1 MKRRDFI
8 TLVGGAAVAWPLAA
22 RAQQPAMPVVGF
34 VRSTSLAPFQNLVV
48 AFGDGLKEA
57 GFVAGQN
64 VAIEY
69 RYAENQRDR
78 LPALVAELL
87 GIPVAVLVVN
97 SGAAAAAKAATTT
110 VPIVFVAGA
119 DPVKDGLVAS
129 LNRPGGNI
137 TGVSWL
143 GAQVGAK
150 RLELLRQIVP
160 KTTTIGMLEDLNSPG
175 TEAERTDV
183 QAAAQAIGLQLI
195 IIDVNND
202 RDIETAIAS
211 FVQRGAGALLVGAG
225 AFLTSKRESIA
236 ALAAR
241 HAIPAMYVEREG
253 AVAGGLMSYGPSQSE
268 AYRQAGIYVGR
279 ILKGEKP
286 ADLPVMQSTKFE
298 FVHQPQDRQGARPH
312 GAHDRANDRRRGDR
326 MRRRE
331 FIALIGGAAVAW
343 PLAARAQ
350 QPAMPVV
357 GFLDSDSRRQP
368 PSSSRRSAR
377 A

>member
-1 MKRRDFI
+1 MAIGIGRRQFI
-8 TLVGGAAVAWPLAA
+8 SAFSGAALAWPLSA

-87 GIPVAVLVVN
+87 GIPVAVLIVN

-110 VPIVFVAGA
+110 VPIVLVAGA

-160 KTTTIGMLEDLNSPG
+160 KTTTIGMLEDLSSPG

-195 IIDVNND
+195 IIDSLSTSTT
-202 RDIETAIAS
+202 TA
-211 FVQRGAGALLVGAG
+211 
-225 AFLTSKRESIA
+225 T
-236 ALAAR
+236 
-241 HAIPAMYVEREG
+241 
-253 AVAGGLMSYGPSQSE
+253 
-268 AYRQAGIYVGR
+268 
-279 ILKGEKP
+279 
-286 ADLPVMQSTKFE
+286 
-298 FVHQPQDRQGARPH
+298 
-312 GAHDRANDRRRGDR
+312 
-326 MRRRE
+326 
-331 FIALIGGAAVAW
+331 
-343 PLAARAQ
+343 
-350 QPAMPVV
+350 
-357 GFLDSDSRRQP
+357 SRRPSP
-368 PSSSRRSAR
+368 PSFNAGPARCWSAP
-377 A
+377 AHS

>member
-1 MKRRDFI
+1 MRRRDFI
-8 TLVGGAAVAWPLAA
+8 TLIGGAAAWPIAA

-110 VPIVFVAGA
+110 VPIVLVAGA

-143 GAQVGAK
+143 GAQIGAK

-183 QAAAQAIGLQLI
+183 QAAARAIGLQLI

-225 AFLTSKRESIA
+225 AFLTSKRESVA

-241 HAIPAMYVEREG
+241 HAIPAMYTGREG
-253 AVAGGLMSYGPSQSE
+253 AVAGGLMSYGPSQSG
-268 AYRQAGIYVGR
+268 AYRQAGIYAGR

-286 ADLPVMQSTKFE
+286 ADLPVMQSSKFE
-298 FVHQPQDRQGARPH
+298 FVINLKTAK
-312 GAHDRANDRRRGDR
+312 
-326 MRRRE
+326 
-331 FIALIGGAAVAW
+331 ALGLTVPMILQMTADEVIE
-343 PLAARAQ
+343 
-350 QPAMPVV
+350 
-357 GFLDSDSRRQP
+357 
-368 PSSSRRSAR
+368 
-377 A
+377 

>member
-1 MKRRDFI
+1 VRRRQFI
-8 TLVGGAAVAWPLAA
+8 ALFGGTAAAWPLAT

-34 VRSTSLAPFQNLVV
+34 VRSTALAPFQNLVV
-48 AFGDGLKEA
+48 AFGQGLKEA

-268 AYRQAGIYVGR
+268 AYRQAGIYAGR

-298 FVHQPQDRQGARPH
+298 FVLNLKTAK
-312 GAHDRANDRRRGDR
+312 
-326 MRRRE
+326 
-331 FIALIGGAAVAW
+331 ALGLTVPMIVQMTADEVIE
-343 PLAARAQ
+343 
-350 QPAMPVV
+350 
-357 GFLDSDSRRQP
+357 
-368 PSSSRRSAR
+368 
-377 A
+377 

>member
-1 MKRRDFI
+1 MRRREFI
-8 TLVGGAAVAWPLAA
+8 AFVGGAVAAPVLLPLAA

-110 VPIVFVAGA
+110 VPIVVVAGA

-129 LNRPGGNI
+129 LNQPGGNI

-143 GAQVGAK
+143 GAQIGAK

-160 KTTTIGMLEDLNSPG
+160 KTTTIGMLEDLSSPG

-202 RDIETAIAS
+202 SDIETAIAS

-225 AFLTSKRESIA
+225 AFVTSKRESIA

-268 AYRQAGIYVGR
+268 AYRQAAIYAGR
-279 ILKGEKP
+279 ILKGEKA

-298 FVHQPQDRQGARPH
+298 FVLNLKTAK
-312 GAHDRANDRRRGDR
+312 
-326 MRRRE
+326 
-331 FIALIGGAAVAW
+331 ALGLTVPMIVQMTADEVIE
-343 PLAARAQ
+343 
-350 QPAMPVV
+350 
-357 GFLDSDSRRQP
+357 
-368 PSSSRRSAR
+368 
-377 A
+377 

>member
-8 TLVGGAAVAWPLAA
+8 TLIGGAAVAWPLAA

-64 VAIEY
+64 VAVEY

-268 AYRQAGIYVGR
+268 AYRQAGIYAGR

-298 FVHQPQDRQGARPH
+298 FVLNLKTAK
-312 GAHDRANDRRRGDR
+312 
-326 MRRRE
+326 
-331 FIALIGGAAVAW
+331 ALGLTVPMIVQMTADEVIE
-343 PLAARAQ
+343 
-350 QPAMPVV
+350 
-357 GFLDSDSRRQP
+357 
-368 PSSSRRSAR
+368 
-377 A
+377 

>member
-8 TLVGGAAVAWPLAA
+8 TLLGGAAAWPVAA
-22 RAQQPAMPVVGF
+22 RAQQPALPVVGF
-34 VRSTSLAPFQNLVV
+34 VRSTSLAPFQSLVV

-69 RYAENQRDR
+69 RYAENQKDR

-110 VPIVFVAGA
+110 VPIVLVAGA

-183 QAAAQAIGLQLI
+183 QAAAEAIGLQLI

-268 AYRQAGIYVGR
+268 AYRQAAIYAGR

-286 ADLPVMQSTKFE
+286 ADLPIMQSTKFE
-298 FVHQPQDRQGARPH
+298 FVLNLKTAK
-312 GAHDRANDRRRGDR
+312 
-326 MRRRE
+326 
-331 FIALIGGAAVAW
+331 ALGLTVPMIVQMTADEVIE
-343 PLAARAQ
+343 
-350 QPAMPVV
+350 
-357 GFLDSDSRRQP
+357 
-368 PSSSRRSAR
+368 
-377 A
+377 

>member
-8 TLVGGAAVAWPLAA
+8 TFVGGAAVAWPLGA

-34 VRSTSLAPFQNLVV
+34 VRSTSLAPFQNLVA

-64 VAIEY
+64 VAVEY

-110 VPIVFVAGA
+110 VPIVLVAGA

-160 KTTTIGMLEDLNSPG
+160 KATTIGMIEDLSSPG

-195 IIDVNND
+195 IIHVNND

-236 ALAAR
+236 ALVAR
-241 HAIPAMYVEREG
+241 NAIPAMYVEREG
-253 AVAGGLMSYGPSQSE
+253 AVAGGLMSYGPSQSG
-268 AYRQAGIYVGR
+268 AYRQAAIYVGR

-286 ADLPVMQSTKFE
+286 ADLPIMQSTKFE
-298 FVHQPQDRQGARPH
+298 FVLNLKTAK
-312 GAHDRANDRRRGDR
+312 
-326 MRRRE
+326 
-331 FIALIGGAAVAW
+331 ALGLTVPMIVQMTADEVIE
-343 PLAARAQ
+343 
-350 QPAMPVV
+350 
-357 GFLDSDSRRQP
+357 
-368 PSSSRRSAR
+368 
-377 A
+377 

>member
-8 TLVGGAAVAWPLAA
+8 SLVGSAAAAPVLSPLAA
-22 RAQQPAMPVVGF
+22 RSQQSAMPAVGF
-34 VRSTSLAPFQNLVV
+34 LRSTSLAPFQSLVA

-110 VPIVFVAGA
+110 VPIVLVAGA
-119 DPVKDGLVAS
+119 APVKDGLVAS

-175 TEAERTDV
+175 TETERRDV
-183 QAAAQAIGLQLI
+183 QTG
-195 IIDVNND
+195 
-202 RDIETAIAS
+202 
-211 FVQRGAGALLVGAG
+211 
-225 AFLTSKRESIA
+225 
-236 ALAAR
+236 
-241 HAIPAMYVEREG
+241 
-253 AVAGGLMSYGPSQSE
+253 
-268 AYRQAGIYVGR
+268 
-279 ILKGEKP
+279 
-286 ADLPVMQSTKFE
+286 
-298 FVHQPQDRQGARPH
+298 
-312 GAHDRANDRRRGDR
+312 
-326 MRRRE
+326 
-331 FIALIGGAAVAW
+331 
-343 PLAARAQ
+343 AQ
-350 QPAMPVV
+350 QI
-357 GFLDSDSRRQP
+357 GR
-368 PSSSRRSAR
+368 
-377 A
+377 